1 MSECILAEVK
11 EGVGTLTLNRPSV
24 LNALNADMA
33 RALPEVLARVASD
46 EAVRCVVIR
55 GAGSHFMAGG
65 DVKFF
70 REALGEFEKGADP
83 VARIIGHVQD
93 ALRTLRGMGKPVL
106 ASVQGAAAGFGLS
119 LMAACD
125 LAIAADD
132 ATFTLAYCHIGASPD
147 GGATYFLPR
156 MVGFKRAMELVLLG
170 ERFDAQHA
178 LSIGLI
184 NRVVPASE
192 LAGAT
197 HRLAQQLVAGPRHAY
212 AKSKALING
221 SMDATLAEQLDAE
234 QSAFLACSKTQEF
247 AEGVTAFC
255 EKRKPRFGDL

>member
-24 LNALNADMA
+24 LNALSADMA

-93 ALRTLRGMGKPVL
+93 ALRTLRGMGKPV
-106 ASVQGAAAGFGLS
+106 
-119 LMAACD
+119 
-125 LAIAADD
+125 
-132 ATFTLAYCHIGASPD
+132 
-147 GGATYFLPR
+147 
-156 MVGFKRAMELVLLG
+156 
-170 ERFDAQHA
+170 
-178 LSIGLI
+178 
-184 NRVVPASE
+184 
-192 LAGAT
+192 
-197 HRLAQQLVAGPRHAY
+197 
-212 AKSKALING
+212 
-221 SMDATLAEQLDAE
+221 
-234 QSAFLACSKTQEF
+234 
-247 AEGVTAFC
+247 
-255 EKRKPRFGDL
+255 